1 MKENIL
7 VKMQQT
13 FNEINENDTLVAISY
28 AKQMSEDYTK
38 AVYLQKQKE
47 KDMYTPKNIIDAKSI
62 AKDVKDDAEKATRPI
77 LEEKNNFSRVEDT
90 PYIDQ
95 R

>member
-1 MKENIL
+1 
-7 VKMQQT
+7 MQQT

-47 KDMYTPKNIIDAKSI
+47 KERTFYRNLIRQYLLKLLRKLKNKKQKLI
-62 AKDVKDDAEKATRPI
+62 
-77 LEEKNNFSRVEDT
+77 
-90 PYIDQ
+90 
-95 R
+95 